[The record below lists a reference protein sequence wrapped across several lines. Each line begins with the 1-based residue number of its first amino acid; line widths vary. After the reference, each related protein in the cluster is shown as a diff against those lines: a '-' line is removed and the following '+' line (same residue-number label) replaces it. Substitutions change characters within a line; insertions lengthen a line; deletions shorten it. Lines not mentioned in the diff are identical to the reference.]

1 MDGKHL
7 RETPA
12 AAAAICRAF
21 ASCWVEARGRG
32 FNAQNVPPSE
42 GAACRPWGRLRDSPQ
57 AAGRYL

>member
-32 FNAQNVPPSE
+32 FNAQNLPPSE
-42 GAACRPWGRLRDSPQ
+42 HAACRPEVGCAIRRRQRADI
-57 AAGRYL
+57 